1 MDEVKTS
8 NHLPEKPKER
18 LHQKVM
24 EMDKYTEEQLKAG
37 WRAIFERQTLS
48 ETESEKRT
56 TIHSDKEYHHSQ
68 ICVFIGFIIGLAV
81 AMAEKLL
88 FQ

>member
-1 MDEVKTS
+1 MK
-8 NHLPEKPKER
+8 
-18 LHQKVM
+18 
-24 EMDKYTEEQLKAG
+24 MDKYTEEQLKAE

-56 TIHSDKEYHHSQ
+56 TIHSDKEYHHSP

-81 AMAEKLL
+81 AMAAKLL